1 MEVSSWE
8 NHLSINIFSQQAI
21 FDFYIDYI
29 DYIDLYNI
37 DYIDCHHQKDRTV
50 ETCSKPGNDG
60 ETIQSKTIL
69 ELELLFGIFS
79 GVVVD

>member
-8 NHLSINIFSQQAI
+8 NHLSINIFPTKPSLT
-21 FDFYIDYI
+21 YI
-29 DYIDLYNI
+29 
-37 DYIDCHHQKDRTV
+37 YIDCNHQKYRTV

>member
-8 NHLSINIFSQQAI
+8 NHLSINIFFHQAI

-29 DYIDLYNI
+29 DCN
-37 DYIDCHHQKDRTV
+37 HQKDRTV